1 MDKTASVIIPTLNAG
16 TRIVSLIGALKS
28 QSAPIAEIIV
38 IDSSSSDDTVRL
50 AASRGCKTIV
60 IPKKEFSHGKTRNL
74 AAQSAT
80 GDTLVFMTQD
90 AIPLNDGLIENLQEP
105 LWFTPHFAAASFAR
119 QVCRSGASPIE
130 RFCRQFNYPE
140 EPMVKNLSVVREK
153 GIKTFFFSNV
163 CSAIKRDVFFDL
175 GGFHDR
181 IIMNEDMLFASKMV
195 LSGLTVVYQPK
206 AVVVHS
212 HNYSLIEQF
221 RRNFDIGVSLKEH
234 NLLAYIRP
242 EGEGKNFI
250 LKGTGHFLRENGPY
264 GVAGFLV
271 NAIFRYCGYAMGV
284 RYKSLPPRI
293 RRSLSIHPFYF
304 D

>member
-16 TRIVSLIGALKS
+16 TRIASLIGALKS

-50 AASRGCKTIV
+50 AASCGCKTIV
-60 IPKKEFSHGKTRNL
+60 IPKNEFNHGKTRNL
-74 AAQSAT
+74 AARSAT

-90 AIPLNDGLIENLQEP
+90 AMPLNDWLIENLQEP
-105 LWFTPHFAAASFAR
+105 LWFTPPFAAASFAR
-119 QVCRSGASPIE
+119 QVCKSGATPIE

-140 EPMVKNLSVVREK
+140 DPMVKNLSVVGER
-153 GIKTFFFSNV
+153 GIKAFFFSNV
-163 CSAIKRDVFFDL
+163 CSAIKRNVFFDV

-181 IIMNEDMLFASKMV
+181 IIMNEDMLLASKMV
-195 LSGLTVVYQPK
+195 LSGLTVMYQPK

-212 HNYSLIEQF
+212 HDYSLIEQF

-234 NLLAYIRP
+234 NLLAYVRP
-242 EGEGKNFI
+242 ESEGKSFI
-250 LKGTGHFLRENGPY
+250 LKGTGHLLRAHGPY
-264 GVAGFLV
+264 EAAGFLL
-271 NAIFRYCGYAMGV
+271 NALFRYCGYAMGI
-284 RYKSLPPRI
+284 RYERLPARI
-293 RRSLSIHPFYF
+293 RRLFSIHPFYF